1 MKFKGRHPYYETLPD
16 IDSSP
21 PQDASTVT
29 SNNNILIYFAGA
41 ALILAILA
49 YVIKQIII

>member
-1 MKFKGRHPYYETLPD
+1 VFKGRHSYYETLPD

-21 PQDASTVT
+21 PQDASI
-29 SNNNILIYFAGA
+29 SSPNNMFIYLTWA

-49 YVIKQIII
+49 YAIKQIFV

>member
-1 MKFKGRHPYYETLPD
+1 MFKGRHSYYETLPD

-21 PQDASTVT
+21 PQDANTST
-29 SNNNILIYFAGA
+29 SNNGLIYFSYA

-49 YVIKQIII
+49 YIIRQIFV